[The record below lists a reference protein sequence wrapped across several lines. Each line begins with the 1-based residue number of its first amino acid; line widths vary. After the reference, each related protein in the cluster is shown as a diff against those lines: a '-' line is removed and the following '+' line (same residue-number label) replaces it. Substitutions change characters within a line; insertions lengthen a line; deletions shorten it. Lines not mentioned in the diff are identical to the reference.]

1 MNWMFRSIEAAAP
14 GSVRLDDSSPAV
26 WRACRRSSGCA
37 VRIAIGK
44 LLATIGHREAAR
56 NNALGQETAHS
67 IGHQEA
73 APQEGLRNNGQEAAR
88 NNSQEAAHSTRI
100 AHLAGR
106 NGHRHRTRRRDQ
118 QKAVGR
124 QALGPDMNHKTRQG
138 SRPFRRI
145 RK

>member
-1 MNWMFRSIEAAAP
+1 MPDRRAAAAT
-14 GSVRLDDSSPAV
+14 GE
-26 WRACRRSSGCA
+26 
-37 VRIAIGK
+37 
-44 LLATIGHREAAR
+44 TIGRREAAR
-56 NNALGQETAHS
+56 NNDQEMGLGQETAHS

-73 APQEGLRNNGQEAAR
+73 APQEGPRNSGQEAAR
-88 NNSQEAAHSTRI
+88 NNSQEAVHSTRI
-100 AHLAGR
+100 VHRAAH
-106 NGHRHRTRRRDQ
+106 NGHRHRTRRRAQ